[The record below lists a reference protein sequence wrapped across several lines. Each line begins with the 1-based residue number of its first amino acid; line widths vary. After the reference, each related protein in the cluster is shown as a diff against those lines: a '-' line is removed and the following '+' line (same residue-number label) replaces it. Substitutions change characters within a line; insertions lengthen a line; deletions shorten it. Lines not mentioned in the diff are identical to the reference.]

1 MVDIQE
7 KTQEALAEIKKR
19 QKALSSRRFFVL
31 FIIIDILLVGV
42 VLYEMISIAM
52 QAFNSKLL
60 YIYITY

>member
-1 MVDIQE
+1 MIDIQE

-42 VLYEMISIAM
+42 VFYEMISIAM
-52 QAFNSKLL
+52 QAFNS
-60 YIYITY
+60 

>member
-7 KTQEALAEIKKR
+7 KTQEELVEIKKR

-52 QAFNSKLL
+52 QAFNS
-60 YIYITY
+60 